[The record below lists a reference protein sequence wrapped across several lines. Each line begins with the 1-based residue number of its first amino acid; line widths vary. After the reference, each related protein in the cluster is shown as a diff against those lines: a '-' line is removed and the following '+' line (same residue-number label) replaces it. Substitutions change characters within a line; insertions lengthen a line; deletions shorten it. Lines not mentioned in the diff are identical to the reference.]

1 MGSMKYDV
9 AVVGAGPAG
18 LTTALALAERL
29 GSAARI
35 ALVEGAPRRANP
47 ARVLALAPASVRLL
61 GDLGV
66 WSALEPQAQAVR
78 AMEISD
84 GEPDDPIRRTELSFA
99 ARDGEALAH
108 ILPNDALLDALAAR
122 CAASSI
128 ARVAGQAFGFDG
140 EGAIGKLT
148 LADGGVIAAR
158 LVVAADGG
166 DSALRTGAGIASVE
180 WDYRQ
185 TGIVATIEHEREHEG
200 IAEQTFFPSG
210 PFACLPLTGK
220 RSSIVW
226 SEETARARA
235 LLDGDPT
242 AFREALEKRFPA
254 RLGEFV
260 LLGPPQGFPLLFRLA
275 RRFVA
280 RRLALV
286 ADAAHRVHPLA
297 GQGLNLGLR
306 DVAALVEQV
315 VETTRLGLDPGD
327 DETLGA
333 YQRARRFDV
342 TFSGL
347 GMDAMNR
354 LFSNRSAS
362 LHIVR
367 DFGLRLVD
375 RAPPV
380 KRALMGEAAG
390 A

>member
-1 MGSMKYDV
+1 MKYDV
-9 AVVGAGPAG
+9 VVVGGGPAG
-18 LTTALALAERL
+18 LTAALALAERL

-35 ALVEGAPRRANP
+35 ALVDGAARRANP
-47 ARVLALAPASVRLL
+47 VRVLALAPASVRLL

-66 WSALEPQAQAVR
+66 WRALEPQAQAVR
-78 AMEISD
+78 AMEIAD
-84 GEPDDPIRRTELSFA
+84 GEPDDPIRRTELSFT
-99 ARDGEALAH
+99 AREGEALAH
-108 ILPNDALLDALAAR
+108 ILPNDSLLAALAAR
-122 CAASSI
+122 CAASSV
-128 ARVAGQAFGFDG
+128 ARVAGQAVGFDG
-140 EGAIGKLT
+140 VGAIGKLT
-148 LADGGVIAAR
+148 LADGGVLEAR
-158 LVVAADGG
+158 LVAAADGG
-166 DSALRTGAGIASVE
+166 DSGLRTGAGIASVK

-185 TGIVATIEHEREHEG
+185 TGIVATIDHERDHDA
-200 IAEQTFFPSG
+200 IAEQIFLPSG
-210 PFACLPLTGK
+210 PFACLPLKGR

-226 SEETARARA
+226 SEESARARA
-235 LLDGDPT
+235 LLEGDAA

-254 RLGEFV
+254 RLGEFA
-260 LLGPPQGFPLLFRLA
+260 LSGPPQGFPLLFRLA

-315 VETTRLGLDPGD
+315 VETMRLGLDPGD
-327 DETLGA
+327 DETLHA
-333 YQRARRFDV
+333 YERARRFDV

-347 GMDAMNR
+347 GMDAMNK

-367 DFGLRLVD
+367 DFGLRMVD
-375 RAPPV
+375 RAPPL